1 MILSQPAQ
9 AQYYCEVNC
18 SASAPTTGTAG
29 TAVTLSGSA
38 TPVYCDGSPSYQWDF
53 GDNSTSTEQSTTHTY
68 ANPGTYNWSFKV
80 TVDGVS
86 CTRAGQITIQARTNT
101 MASVSAAS
109 YAGSQLARSSI
120 VAAFGTGLATTTEV
134 ASSVPLP
141 TQLAG
146 TTLKV
151 KDSANMERD
160 ASLFLVAPSQ
170 INYLIPPETAVG
182 TATVSVINGVNSVA
196 TGTIQIASVAP
207 GLFSANA
214 SGQGVAAAVILRVKA
229 DGTQSYEPIAQYDT
243 AQNRFVSVPI
253 DFGPETDQL
262 FLLLFGTGI
271 QGRSTMSAVTVSV
284 GGTNSQALYAGP
296 QGGYVGL
303 DQVNLS
309 LPRSLIGRG
318 EVDIVLT
325 IDNQPANIVRFNA
338 R

>member
-1 MILSQPAQ
+1 
-9 AQYYCEVNC
+9 
-18 SASAPTTGTAG
+18 
-29 TAVTLSGSA
+29 LSGSA

-53 GDNSTSTEQSTTHTY
+53 GDNTSSTDQSTTHTY
-68 ANPGTYNWSFKV
+68 ANPGTYNWTFKV

-86 CTRAGQITIQARTNT
+86 CTRTGQITIQARTNT

-109 YAGSQLARSSI
+109 YTGSQLARSSI
-120 VAAFGTGLATTTEV
+120 VAAFGTGLATSTEA
-134 ASSVPLP
+134 ASTLPLP
-141 TQLAG
+141 TSLAG
-146 TTLKV
+146 ISLKV
-151 KDSANMERD
+151 KDSANTERL
-160 ASLFLVAPSQ
+160 ASLFFVAPTQ
-170 INYLIPPETAVG
+170 INYQVPPETAVG
-182 TATVSVINGVNSVA
+182 TATVEVANGNNSVA
-196 TGTIQIASVAP
+196 TGTIQIAPVAP

-214 SGQGVAAAVILRVKA
+214 SGQGVAAAVVLRVKA
-229 DGTQSYEPIAQYDT
+229 DGTQSYEPVAQFDT

-271 QGRSTMSAVTVSV
+271 QGRSAMSAVTVTI
-284 GGTNSQALYAGP
+284 GGTNSQALFAGP

-318 EVDIVLT
+318 EVDIALT
-325 IDNQPANIVRFNA
+325 IDGQPANIVKFNA